1 MILCNFVRNDE
12 IIGNTTAISYETKK
26 SGAWRSSCH
35 MPDFFCLVPIFINF
49 LLKYS
54 SHISTHMEI
63 FSHLPARHTLSNK
76 FQLKYSSEPDSP
88 LPCDRQLLPRLGI
101 NAVKPTGKA
110 GNHKPV
116 RQEDSHAILADP
128 QNDFFESL
136 RKPGFQT
143 AEPEET
149 EA

>member
-12 IIGNTTAISYETKK
+12 IIGNTDAISYETKK

-76 FQLKYSSEPDSP
+76 FLLKYSSEPDSP
-88 LPCDRQLLPRLGI
+88 RSPASLPPQNKCCKTNRKSWQSQ
-101 NAVKPTGKA
+101 AVC
-110 GNHKPV
+110 
-116 RQEDSHAILADP
+116 QEDSHAILADP
-128 QNDFFESL
+128 QNHFFEGP
-136 RKPGFQT
+136 REPGLQT

>member
-1 MILCNFVRNDE
+1 MILCSFVQNDE
-12 IIGNTTAISYETKK
+12 IIGNTNAISYETKK

-76 FQLKYSSEPDSP
+76 FLLKCSSEPDSP
-88 LPCDRQLLPRLGI
+88 RSPASLPFRI

-116 RQEDSHAILADP
+116 CQEDSHAILADP
-128 QNDFFESL
+128 QNNFFEGP
-136 RKPGFQT
+136 REPGLQT